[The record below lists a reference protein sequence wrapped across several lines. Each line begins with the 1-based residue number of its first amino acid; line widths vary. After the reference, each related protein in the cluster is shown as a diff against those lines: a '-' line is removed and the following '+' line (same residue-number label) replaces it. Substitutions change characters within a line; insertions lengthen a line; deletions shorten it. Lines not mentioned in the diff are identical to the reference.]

1 MKKLLILSLLLLLT
15 APFHRAHAQAAQL
28 EQLALDIEKLAQF
41 KSILSDMKQGYQ
53 ILTAGY
59 NTVRSLAQG
68 SFNLHSAYLN
78 GLLAVSP
85 AVKNYVR
92 IADIISTQAA
102 LVSEYKSA
110 ANQFKSAGGLN
121 PTELNYLAT
130 VYGNLF
136 NRSLDDLDE
145 LITIL
150 TDGQLRMSD
159 AERLAAIDGI
169 DTDLHRQLSFQRSFL
184 GQTSLLVA
192 QRQQA
197 QQETGQLQTLYGT
210 SNPLP

>member
-1 MKKLLILSLLLLLT
+1 MKKLIICFTICLLAVAANT
-15 APFHRAHAQAAQL
+15 PARAQAAQY

-41 KSILSDMKQGYQ
+41 ESILSDMKKGYQ
-53 ILTAGY
+53 ILTKGY

-68 SFNLHSAYLN
+68 SFNLHQAFLN
-78 GLLAVSP
+78 GLLSVSP

-92 IADIISTQAA
+92 VADIISTQAS
-102 LVSEYKSA
+102 LVSEYKTA
-110 ANQFKSAGGLN
+110 LTQFKGTN
-121 PTELNYLAT
+121 INYISG

-136 NRSLDDLDE
+136 DRSLDNLDE
-145 LITIL
+145 LVTIL

-169 DTDLHRQLSFQRSFL
+169 DADMHSQLSFQRSFL
-184 GQTSLLVA
+184 SQSSLLVA

-197 QQETGQLQTLYGT
+197 SQETRQLQSLYGT
-210 SNPLP
+210 Q

>member
-1 MKKLLILSLLLLLT
+1 MKKLLILPLLFLLS
-15 APFHRAHAQAAQL
+15 ASFGRAHAQAAQL
-28 EQLALDIEKLAQF
+28 EQLALDIEKLIQF

-53 ILTAGY
+53 ILTTGY

-78 GLLAVSP
+78 GLLAVSA

-92 IADIISTQAA
+92 IADILSTQAA
-102 LVSEYKSA
+102 LVSEYKTA
-110 ANQFKSAGGLN
+110 AGQFKSTGALN
-121 PTELNYLAT
+121 STELNYIAA

-136 NRSLDDLDE
+136 DRSLDDLDA
-145 LITIL
+145 LVTIL

-169 DTDLHRQLSFQRSFL
+169 DADVHHQISFQRGFL

-197 QQETGQLQTLYGT
+197 QEETGQLQTLYGT

>member
-1 MKKLLILSLLLLLT
+1 MKKLIICFTICLLAVAANT
-15 APFHRAHAQAAQL
+15 PARAQAAQY

-41 KSILSDMKQGYQ
+41 ESILSDMKKGYQ
-53 ILTAGY
+53 ILTKGY

-68 SFNLHSAYLN
+68 SFNLHQAFLN
-78 GLLAVSP
+78 GLLSVSP

-92 IADIISTQAA
+92 VADIISTQAS
-102 LVSEYKSA
+102 LVSEYKTA
-110 ANQFKSAGGLN
+110 LTQFKGTNTLN
-121 PTELNYLAT
+121 PTEINYISG

-136 NRSLDDLDE
+136 DRSLDNLDE
-145 LITIL
+145 LVTIL

-169 DTDLHRQLSFQRSFL
+169 DADMHSQLSFQRSFL
-184 GQTSLLVA
+184 SQSSLLVA

-197 QQETGQLQTLYGT
+197 SQETRQLQSLYGT
-210 SNPLP
+210 Q